1 MIVLFIIIILLYR
14 LRNILGR
21 GLIAESTPLENYMV
35 KLWLG
40 GKMVCYVSDIEGL
53 AADMLIADSLDLI
66 REKDLRLF

>member
-1 MIVLFIIIILLYR
+1 MIILLYR

-21 GLIAESTPLENYMV
+21 RHIKSTPLENYMV

-40 GKMVCYVSDIEGL
+40 GKMVCYVLDIEGL
-53 AADMLIADSLDLI
+53 AADMLIADRLDLI